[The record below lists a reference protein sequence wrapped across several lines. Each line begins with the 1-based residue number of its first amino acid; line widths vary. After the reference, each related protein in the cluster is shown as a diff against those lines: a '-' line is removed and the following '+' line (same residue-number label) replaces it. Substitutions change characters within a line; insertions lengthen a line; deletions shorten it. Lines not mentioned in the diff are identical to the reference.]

1 MRTVKKMFVLCL
13 LAALLGGC
21 IPDNLDNCPPEQ
33 QGGKVD
39 ISIDMDTDMDMD
51 GQETEMP

>member
-1 MRTVKKMFVLCL
+1 MRTVKEMFVLCS